1 MRGELIGKDTVSLF
15 YGGNNKRGR
24 VKTIEKSIDFSS
36 SCTFFFLPN
45 EGNERVEE
53 IRAWSDAA
61 RSFEHFIIIKRCFF
75 FSTRSFPTNSFL
87 ITIRAEPGGDEYLH
101 FLVYRVENVCVD
113 VCLRRKYAS
122 LGE

>member
-24 VKTIEKSIDFSS
+24 VKTIDR
-36 SCTFFFLPN
+36 FLFELHVFLSLPLDD

-87 ITIRAEPGGDEYLH
+87 ITIRAEPGGDEYLY